1 MLVKVSAQI
10 SERALDRLG
19 DWNPQLMRE
28 WQGRS
33 RSRNLLMATLPAIGV
48 QALILLQRLAEL
60 PNQFAKI
67 NRYCSGSLSDS
78 YDIQRYCNLTENS
91 DRLNI
96 QWSMFWSDVFRDIS
110 VTLPWVLI
118 VGGVFLLIAD
128 FSKENRRGTLNFLRM
143 SPASSRQ
150 ILLGKL
156 LGVPVL
162 LYSIVAVTLPLHI
175 GAGLAAGFSG
185 LALGEYYLVLAAT
198 MFCFYAAALWFAS
211 LTPKLQGAGP
221 WLGALVVLLL
231 LLLGMV
237 ITDSSGTTVL
247 NWSTIFN
254 PIYSLSFFDSANLE
268 ASRSYWPF
276 TGNNAF
282 STIWFTHDLNQVSYL
297 ALVLTNTLGLGLW
310 FWCLLE
316 RRFQAPAL
324 SPLGKRQSY
333 GLTLFLS
340 VMALGFGM
348 DQFNVADYQGYR
360 YNSHD
365 IQGFIVTM
373 VIWSLMLMYLLLP
386 SQQSLLDWARYRRQ
400 SKVTPTK
407 AGQTQTT
414 FDSTV
419 SRNLFWD
426 LRCHENSPTELAFV
440 LNLAIIGGVLATSL
454 AIFWTHNSDYHLV
467 LLSWLFSAFF
477 LYSCLA
483 MVQLL
488 SLSNYQH
495 RHWMSVGGLV
505 TVMAGLPV
513 GLTMLGLYPNAGTAM
528 LWLLTIAPQSVV
540 ESSGTLA
547 LLFALGTHLAIAG
560 SLTWV
565 LTKRLRHLGQSE
577 WKALLTNSS
586 RKDLAGV

>member
-1 MLVKVSAQI
+1 MLAKVSAQL
-10 SERALDRLG
+10 SERALDRVG

-33 RSRNLLMATLPAIGV
+33 RWRNLLLATLPAIGV

-78 YDIQRYCNLTENS
+78 YEIQRYCNLAQNS
-91 DRLNI
+91 GGLNI
-96 QWSMFWSDVFRDIS
+96 QWSMFWSDIFRDIS

-128 FSKENRRGTLNFLRM
+128 FSKENQRGTLNFLRM

-162 LYSIVAVTLPLHI
+162 LYSIIAVTLPLHV

-185 LALGEYYLVLAAT
+185 LALGEYYLVLVAT

-221 WLGALVVLLL
+221 WLGALLVLLL

-237 ITDSSGTTVL
+237 ITDSSNSNVL
-247 NWSTIFN
+247 NWSTVFN

-268 ASRSYWPF
+268 GSRNYWPF
-276 TGNNAF
+276 TGHNSFDIVWFSHRLNNG
-282 STIWFTHDLNQVSYL
+282 SYL
-297 ALVLTNTLGLGLW
+297 ALTLTNTLGLGLW

-316 RRFQAPAL
+316 RRFQAPGL
-324 SPLGKRQSY
+324 TPISKQQSY
-333 GLTLFLS
+333 GLTLFVSLL
-340 VMALGFGM
+340 AIGFCTSPYRAKYNEIYG
-348 DQFNVADYQGYR
+348 YQT
-360 YNSHD
+360 HD
-365 IQGFIVTM
+365 IQGFIIAM
-373 VIWSLMLMYLLLP
+373 VVWSLMLIFLLLP
-386 SQQSLLDWARYRRQ
+386 SQQAILDWARYRRQ
-400 SKVTPTK
+400 RKAKRAGMQQTK
-407 AGQTQTT
+407 A
-414 FDSTV
+414 DSTV
-419 SRNLFWD
+419 SRNLLWD
-426 LRCHENSPTELAFV
+426 LHRNDNSPTELALV
-440 LNLAIIGGVLATSL
+440 INLAIIGGVFAVSL
-454 AIFWTHNSDYHLV
+454 AFLSAGYRQYPLSM
-467 LLSWLFSAFF
+467 LLSWLFSALF
-477 LYSCLA
+477 LYSCLV

-505 TVMAGLPV
+505 TVIAGLPAAL
-513 GLTMLGLYPNAGTAM
+513 GMLGLSPNAKTAM

-540 ESSGTLA
+540 ESSGPLA
-547 LLFALGTHLAIAG
+547 LIFGLGTHLAIAS

-577 WKALLTNSS
+577 WKALLASSS
-586 RKDLAGV
+586 REGLSQS

>member
-1 MLVKVSAQI
+1 MLAKVSAQL

-33 RSRNLLMATLPAIGV
+33 RWRNLLMATLPAIAV

-60 PNQFAKI
+60 PNKFAKI
-67 NRYCSGSLSDS
+67 NRYCTGSLSDS
-78 YDIQRYCNLTENS
+78 NEIQRYCTFLPNNS
-91 DRLNI
+91 GLNI

-128 FSKENRRGTLNFLRM
+128 YSKENQRGTLNFLRM

-156 LGVPVL
+156 LGVPIL
-162 LYSIVAVTLPLHI
+162 LYSIVAVTLPLHL

-231 LLLGMV
+231 LFLGMV
-237 ITDSSGTTVL
+237 ITDNSHTTIL
-247 NWSTIFN
+247 NWSTVFN
-254 PIYSLSFFDSANLE
+254 PIYSLSFFDSSNLE
-268 ASRSYWPF
+268 SSRSYWPF
-276 TGNNAF
+276 TGHN
-282 STIWFTHDLNQVSYL
+282 SLDIVWFTHRLNNFSYL
-297 ALVLTNTLGLGLW
+297 ALALTNTLGLGLW
-310 FWCLLE
+310 FWSLLE
-316 RRFQAPAL
+316 RRFQAPGL
-324 SPLGKRQSY
+324 TPISKQQSY
-333 GLTLFLS
+333 GLTLFVSLL
-340 VMALGFGM
+340 AIGFCT
-348 DQFNVADYQGYR
+348 APYR
-360 YNSHD
+360 AKYNEIFSYRSHD
-365 IQGFIVTM
+365 ISGFIIAM
-373 VIWSLMLMYLLLP
+373 VIWSLMLIFLLLP
-386 SQQSLLDWARYRRQ
+386 SQQAVLDWARYRRQ
-400 SKVTPTK
+400 RK
-407 AGQTQTT
+407 AKRAGATE
-414 FDSTV
+414 FKADATV
-419 SRNLFWD
+419 SRNLLWD
-426 LRCHENSPTELAFV
+426 LRRNDNSPTELAFV
-440 LNLAIIGGVLATSL
+440 INLAIIGGVFAASL
-454 AIFWTHNSDYHLV
+454 TFLSEGYRQYPLLI
-467 LLSWLFSAFF
+467 LLSWLFSALF
-477 LYSCLA
+477 LYSCLG

-505 TVMAGLPV
+505 TVIAGIPAAL
-513 GLTMLGLYPNAGTAM
+513 GMLGLTPNASTAM
-528 LWLLTIAPQSVV
+528 LWLLTIAPLSVV

-547 LLFALGTHLAIAG
+547 ITFGLATHLAIAG

-565 LTKRLRHLGQSE
+565 LTKRLCHLGQSE
-577 WKALLTNSS
+577 WKALLEASPREGLS
-586 RKDLAGV
+586 RI